1 MKAVLISGTN
11 LLVAILLLW
20 SVWSFN
26 LILPIMLASY
36 MVGHQVV
43 TLIYDVSDLMEK
55 QRLIKRVK
63 ELGQVL
69 ESRHNISNKDMD

>member
-1 MKAVLISGTN
+1 MKAALISGTN